1 MSSEIDQKKLQQMW
15 DRILHYLQNDS
26 VGDRKDERIQ
36 KIMKIIDEVYR
47 QCY

>member
-1 MSSEIDQKKLQQMW
+1 MNSDIDQQKLQQMW
-15 DRILHYLQNDS
+15 DRILRYLQNDS